1 MSLLSNAPAVAD
13 VAAPVV
19 TEPGVYP
26 DLDAEAYH
34 RDPVPGGSLSCSGA
48 KKLLPPSCPAIFDWE
63 RKNPPPPKAVFDEGH
78 AAHQAVLGVGPEIV
92 VVPGDR
98 WDTNEAKA
106 AVAAARE
113 AGQVPVKA
121 DVKAMVDA
129 MAAQLRAHPIASAL
143 LGDGGMAETSIFWR
157 DEASDIMRRC
167 RLDWRPAPRSGRTIG
182 VDYKAMRS
190 ADPEKFAKAAIDFGY
205 IQQHPWYVDGMVAA
219 GLADQDATFVYVV
232 QEKTPPYLV
241 SVIELDVT
249 AVRIGRLLN
258 RRAINVYAEC
268 DRTGVWPGYTTDVAH
283 VSLPHWYER
292 NFEDQL

>member
-1 MSLLSNAPAVAD
+1 VADAVAVAD

-19 TEPGVYP
+19 IEPGVYP
-26 DLDAEAYH
+26 DLDAELYH
-34 RDPVPGGSLSCSGA
+34 ADPVPGGSLSCSGA
-48 KKLLPPSCPAIFDWE
+48 KKLLPPSCPAIFDYE
-63 RKNPPPPKAVFDEGH
+63 RKNPPASKAVFDEGH

-92 VVPGDR
+92 VIPGDR
-98 WDTNEAKA
+98 WDTKEAKA

-129 MAAQLRAHPIASAL
+129 MDAQLRAHPIASAL

-157 DEASDIMRRC
+157 DEASGVMRRC

-182 VDYKAMRS
+182 VDYKTARS
-190 ADPEKFAKAAIDFGY
+190 ADPEKFAKAAAEYGY
-205 IQQHPWYVDGMVAA
+205 HCQHAWYVDGMSASRLA
-219 GLADQDATFVYVV
+219 GEDATFVFIA
-232 QEKTPPYLV
+232 QEKTPPFLV

-268 DRTGVWPGYTTDVAH
+268 DRTGVWPGYTNDVAH
-283 VSLPHWYER
+283 VSLPFWYER